1 MIQDPERLDRRA
13 YVVPQSDVRRDDTNW
28 HAIERRLEAKRPA
41 WLAPTGFVAVAA
53 AVLLTLFALD
63 RDSTPPWS
71 GTTLVAGGST
81 THVALED
88 GSEIVAA
95 PGARLERVSSSNDE
109 VRVALRDGSA
119 TFEVTRN
126 PARTFVVEAADV
138 QVRVIGTRFVVRR
151 ELDDVV
157 EVRVE
162 RGAVDVVAGSEVVRL
177 RAGESWRGTPPEEL
191 DASVEEAPVDA
202 TPVRTRSRRASA
214 RPSAREAFDAARAA
228 RRDGDTAEAARRYE
242 AFLSTHARD
251 ERAGL
256 AAFELGRLRMDAL
269 GDARG
274 AVSALSRSLELAP
287 RSPFA
292 EDVRARLVTAYAR
305 LGDHAGCERARAR
318 YLAMHPEGRRVD
330 AMREA
335 CAQ

>member
-1 MIQDPERLDRRA
+1 
-13 YVVPQSDVRRDDTNW
+13 
-28 HAIERRLEAKRPA
+28 
-41 WLAPTGFVAVAA
+41 
-53 AVLLTLFALD
+53 
-63 RDSTPPWS
+63 
-71 GTTLVAGGST
+71 
-81 THVALED
+81 LED

-191 DASVEEAPVDA
+191 DASVE
-202 TPVRTRSRRASA
+202 
-214 RPSAREAFDAARAA
+214 
-228 RRDGDTAEAARRYE
+228 
-242 AFLSTHARD
+242 
-251 ERAGL
+251 
-256 AAFELGRLRMDAL
+256 
-269 GDARG
+269 
-274 AVSALSRSLELAP
+274 
-287 RSPFA
+287 
-292 EDVRARLVTAYAR
+292 
-305 LGDHAGCERARAR
+305 
-318 YLAMHPEGRRVD
+318 
-330 AMREA
+330 
-335 CAQ
+335 